1 MRRAAN
7 GFLAAALLVAMPAA
21 GARASDHNNVDAGRP
36 LSFDDAE
43 TVAFG
48 ERDFEYGL
56 SLRFPRG
63 GGGTSRAGLGF
74 AAEYLNGF
82 ALNSQISVG
91 VDAEAGGRAGSE
103 RTGFEVEGVG
113 VGWMHNF
120 NREIGRAPALSLR
133 ADLLVPTER
142 GEQGR
147 SALRLRGIAS
157 RTARQYDRFHL
168 NLDATL
174 ALRPTAGE
182 RTLRP
187 AVTLGYTV
195 PLGYPARFDR
205 TGLAEIGLRTAD
217 ERGSGTILAVGAGLR
232 QQAGVRSVL
241 DLGVRGD
248 VAAKRGAARTLFAL
262 VAGYSTA
269 F

>member
-1 MRRAAN
+1 MRLLIGLLTAAVL
-7 GFLAAALLVAMPAA
+7 FAAPV

-56 SLRFPRG
+56 SLRFPRRG

-82 ALNSQISVG
+82 ALNSQLSVG

-103 RTGFEVEGVG
+103 RTGFDLAGVG

-174 ALRPTAGE
+174 VLRPTAGE

-205 TGLAEIGLRTAD
+205 TGLAEVGLRAAD
-217 ERGSGTILAVGAGLR
+217 ERGDGAILAVGAGLR

-248 VAAKRGAARTLFAL
+248 VAAKHGAARTPFAL